1 MSGYFVIHRQVFEH
15 VDFADEPFTE
25 REAWMWLISEA
36 AWKPTRVRCGSG
48 SVMLERGELAHSLRF
63 MADKWKWSIKRVR
76 GFLDRSEKRERI
88 TRKRAHDGAV
98 ITICN
103 YNKYQLQGH
112 TEGQPQGTARAHEG
126 HKEEEVKNT
135 TSSSS
140 PGGLIAPEA
149 EVVARSLE
157 KTLGIDPEFVPP
169 DWCEARMRITAWLR
183 EGIPPE
189 VILAAVEARAGQM
202 RARGQSP
209 PTRASYY
216 DRPVAE
222 AFARATAPV
231 PKAQVIPAETFE
243 VKRAEKLRSG
253 NSVQD
258 AARANLERLRA
269 SYARDGANNP
279 DGG

>member
-112 TEGQPQGTARAHEG
+112 TEGQSQGTARAHEG
-126 HKEEEVKNT
+126 HKEEEVKKVIQEIDTGAVHADVLKIAGVDSDDPFFFGSKYGVEILIERGYSPATICAGAAKAMVGKSRPPPWSYFAKCIESENEQRSAPAKKEIANG
-135 TSSSS
+135 SS
-140 PGGLIAPEA
+140 GNVIAAADRLIE
-149 EVVARSLE
+149 
-157 KTLGIDPEFVPP
+157 
-169 DWCEARMRITAWLR
+169 RMREFDA
-183 EGIPPE
+183 PSE
-189 VILAAVEARAGQM
+189 V
-202 RARGQSP
+202 
-209 PTRASYY
+209 
-216 DRPVAE
+216 
-222 AFARATAPV
+222 
-231 PKAQVIPAETFE
+231 
-243 VKRAEKLRSG
+243 RSG
-253 NSVQD
+253 EGSAVVRMLPQ
-258 AARANLERLRA
+258 R
-269 SYARDGANNP
+269 
-279 DGG
+279 